1 MSLAF
6 CFAQISKPWAITAGF
21 FLPNGAWQC
30 SAVFLTAEAGASRW
44 VRDQTS
50 QGAGPA
56 SRHWLAAIRSL
67 WHLQEALGCSPG
79 REYWGQTCKTC
90 SGRSCTKLTRVLWEH
105 YAPWFKW
112 VLQLSYTKSVCD
124 VHRCNLS
131 TGSSLIHAM
140 RSLFRPDLPTDAQL
154 KVKWVTL
161 AIEAV
166 WAPVGTWQECS
177 WGWVLGS
184 DSAHGRGC
192 REHLDVAT
200 PSIISCIYV

>member
-1 MSLAF
+1 MQCCFPHGWSRGKQMS
-6 CFAQISKPWAITAGF
+6 
-21 FLPNGAWQC
+21 
-30 SAVFLTAEAGASRW
+30 
-44 VRDQTS
+44 
-50 QGAGPA
+50 AGPNLA
-56 SRHWLAAIRSL
+56 RNWSCIQALARCYKVTLTSTGSSRLLSWQRILRSD
-67 WHLQEALGCSPG
+67 LQDLLRKELHQADS
-79 REYWGQTCKTC
+79 W
-90 SGRSCTKLTRVLWEH
+90 VLWEH

-112 VLQLSYTKSVCD
+112 VLQLPYTKSVRD

-177 WGWVLGS
+177 LGWVLGS
-184 DSAHGRGC
+184 DSAHGRGH

-200 PSIISCIYV
+200 PSIISCIYM